1 MNIIVVGCGKVGA
14 NLANVLSAQ
23 GHDVSVVD
31 RNEDSFAAL
40 DAEFKGFTT
49 VGFPIDQ
56 DVLRKA
62 GIESCDALA
71 AVTEDDNANIMVA
84 QMAKHIF
91 KVPNVTTVLDD
102 PNRGEIFT
110 QFGLETICPTNLTVA
125 SVCTALNDESES
137 VHLNLSSHTV
147 TFQTMDI
154 PKEYS
159 GSRVSEIVFEK
170 NETLFAI
177 EHEDHS
183 MQPVFLSNPYLQKG
197 DRLIFAKFVD

>member
-1 MNIIVVGCGKVGA
+1 MNVIVVGCGKVGA
-14 NLANVLSAQ
+14 NLANVLCEL

-31 RNEDSFAAL
+31 RNEDSFTAL
-40 DAEFKGFTT
+40 DADFKGFTT
-49 VGFPIDQ
+49 VGIPIDQ

-71 AVTEDDNANIMVA
+71 AVTDDDNSNIMVA
-84 QMAKHIF
+84 QMAKNIF
-91 KVPNVTTVLDD
+91 KVSNVATVISD
-102 PNRGEIFT
+102 PNRGEIFA

-125 SVCTALNDESES
+125 SVCTALNDTAEA
-137 VHLNLSSHTV
+137 VPLNLSSHTV
-147 TFQTMDI
+147 TFLTMDI
-154 PKEYS
+154 PKEYI
-159 GSRVSEIVFEK
+159 GARVSEITLEK

-183 MQPVFLSNPYLQKG
+183 MQPVFLSNPYLKKG